1 MQFYRYEEQAE
12 EDSLSP
18 PKLHC
23 YEYSVEKETHCG
35 YWIMPQVGFY
45 RIKRRWVSKTA
56 RKRYAYPSKAEAL
69 SALIARKRRQKVI
82 CEYQI
87 DMAIAT
93 IAVAENELLKLETGD
108 VV

>member
-1 MQFYRYEEQAE
+1 MQFYRYEEMME

-23 YEYSVEKETHCG
+23 YQYSVEKETRCG
-35 YWIMPQVGFY
+35 YWIMPQVGFHG
-45 RIKRRWVSKTA
+45 IKRRWVSKEA
-56 RKRYAYPSKAEAL
+56 RKRYAYPSKNEAL
-69 SALIARKRRQKVI
+69 KGLIARKRRQKVI

-87 DMAIAT
+87 DLAIAT
-93 IAVAENELLKLETGD
+93 IAVAENELLKLEAGD